1 MKIQLAEHFTCS
13 KLIRFTIPT
22 IIMMIFISIYGVVD
36 GIFISNFVGSDEF
49 AAANIIYPVIMILGC
64 MGFMV
69 GTGGSALVSKTL
81 GEGDKENA
89 NKYFSMLIYA
99 LIIAAIILSVVG
111 IILMEPIA
119 KMLKADGNMFAPAVT
134 YGKVMLMFL
143 VPFVLQGCF
152 QNFLVAAEKPT
163 FGLVITILAG
173 ITNMILD
180 YIFMAVLDMG
190 VLGAAIATGI
200 SEAVGGLIPFTYF
213 LFKND
218 SPLRL
223 VKTKIDMKIILKAC
237 GNGASEMLSNVSFSI
252 INILFNLQLM
262 KYAGANGV
270 VAYGII
276 MYVGFIVIATYLGY
290 SIGVAPVISYH
301 FGAKNHKELKGL
313 LKKSVGIITV
323 MSVVMTV
330 LIEIFSKHLAAIF
343 VGYAIDLLNLTTRAI
358 RIFSLSYLL
367 AGFNIFASSFFT
379 ALNDGKISAIISVFR
394 TLIFQI
400 LMILILPTI
409 WKIDGLWASV
419 IFAELLAVILSV
431 YFTLKNRKEYK
442 YL

>member
-173 ITNMILD
+173 ITNMSLD

-213 LFKND
+213 LFKNN

-343 VGYAIDLLNLTTRAI
+343 VGYDIDLLNLTTRAI

>member
-343 VGYAIDLLNLTTRAI
+343 VGYDIDLLNLTTRAI